1 MKLKTGMH
9 YTKNCLFI
17 PCLHFVGYN
26 ELICEDKE
34 GHVADQ
40 KPFFFFLSF
49 EQILKNIKTCSW
61 PLRSHDQQTCL

>member
-34 GHVADQ
+34 AHVADQ
-40 KPFFFFLSF
+40 KPFFFF
-49 EQILKNIKTCSW
+49 
-61 PLRSHDQQTCL
+61 